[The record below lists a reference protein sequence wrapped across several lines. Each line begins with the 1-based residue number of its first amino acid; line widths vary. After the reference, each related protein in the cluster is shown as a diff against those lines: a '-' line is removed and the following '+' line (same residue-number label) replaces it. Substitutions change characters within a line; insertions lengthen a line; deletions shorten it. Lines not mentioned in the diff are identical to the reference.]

1 MRNGWGNR
9 QWHTV
14 TLFYWRA
21 EQAHARS
28 SGKSH
33 STQTHTRT
41 HHPGYPSCSFPPDAE
56 AIGTISCPLSPSL
69 RTAPSFLD
77 KLHILEQPGL
87 RTSVSTAPL
96 YNNLPH
102 LNRQGLIA
110 QCTHTHPDKDKEA
123 HCDTQAPDRNTLKA
137 AWSFKWPSGYST
149 LLHFTS
155 ISFKAVSAKCLGRV
169 RAYRLAGSRF
179 TLGESNRLKNHKV
192 L

>member
-1 MRNGWGNR
+1 MGEETDSDTLLRCFIGERSKHMRGRAGN
-9 QWHTV
+9 HTAHKHIHV
-14 TLFYWRA
+14 HTILGTPPVPSPLTPRPLAPFPVPCLPHWEPLPLFWTNFTFW
-21 EQAHARS
+21 S
-28 SGKSH
+28 S
-33 STQTHTRT
+33 
-41 HHPGYPSCSFPPDAE
+41 
-56 AIGTISCPLSPSL
+56 
-69 RTAPSFLD
+69 LD
-77 KLHILEQPGL
+77 SEP
-87 RTSVSTAPL
+87 VSTAPL
-96 YNNLPH
+96 YSNLPH